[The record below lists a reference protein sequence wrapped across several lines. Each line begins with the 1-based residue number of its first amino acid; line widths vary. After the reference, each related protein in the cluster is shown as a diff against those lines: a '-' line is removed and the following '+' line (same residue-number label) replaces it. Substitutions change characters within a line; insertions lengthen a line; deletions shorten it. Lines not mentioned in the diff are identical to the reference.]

1 MLLRSVAALVVLAE
15 TVAGFQS
22 PCLPGLRSPAV
33 PRCAALRAAPRMGMG
48 FDDGAKDKD
57 RGPASGPAGA
67 PGAMPPGMPP
77 GMQKLFSDPE
87 ILAAMQN
94 PKLVKVGQR
103 AGRTR
108 LCVSLHATSLR
119 VLV

>member
-1 MLLRSVAALVVLAE
+1 MLRSVAALVVLAE

-33 PRCAALRAAPRMGMG
+33 PRRAALRAAPRMGMG